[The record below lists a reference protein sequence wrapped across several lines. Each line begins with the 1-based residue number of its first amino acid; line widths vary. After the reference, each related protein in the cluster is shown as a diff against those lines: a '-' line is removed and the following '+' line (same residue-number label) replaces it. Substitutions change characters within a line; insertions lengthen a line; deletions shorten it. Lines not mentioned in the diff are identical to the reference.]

1 MRSRTEKEGGSGESE
16 EKVKETGKEERRG
29 KGRKDRRNGKRRGE
43 PVFPRLAPQFDN
55 FFIG

>member
-29 KGRKDRRNGKRRGE
+29 KEERGGKEGKEEWGKER
-43 PVFPRLAPQFDN
+43 
-55 FFIG
+55 